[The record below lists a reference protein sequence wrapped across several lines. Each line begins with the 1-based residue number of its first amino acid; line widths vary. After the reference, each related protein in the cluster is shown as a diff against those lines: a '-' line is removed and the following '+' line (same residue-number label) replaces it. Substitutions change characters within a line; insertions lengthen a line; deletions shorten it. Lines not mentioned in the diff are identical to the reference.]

1 MTDQIISHYRI
12 LEKLG
17 RGGMGVVY
25 KAEDAALGRF
35 VALKFLSDDA
45 AQDPQALERFR
56 REARAASALNHPNIC
71 TIYEIGE
78 QDGKRFIAMEFLDG
92 LTLKHRIAGEPV
104 ETDVLLGLAI
114 EIADA
119 LDAAHAEGIV
129 HRDIKPAN
137 IFVTK
142 RGHAKILDFGLAKL
156 TPTAGRVAEAAAV
169 MAETT
174 AEVSGEHL
182 TSPGTTLGTLAYM
195 SPEQVRGKELDGRTD
210 LFSFGVVLYEMAT
223 GVLPFR
229 GETSGLI
236 FDAILNRAPASPL
249 RLNPDLPPRLEDI
262 IHKALEKDCA
272 LRYQH
277 ASEMRADLQRLKR
290 GANSGRSSSEAQ
302 APAVQ
307 APPVIPAG
315 TKRQSVVVLPF
326 TNMSSDP
333 DNEFFADGMTE
344 EIINALAQIE
354 DLRVVARSSAFSFKG
369 KNLDLRIVGERLNV
383 TSVLEGSVR
392 KSGNR
397 LRIMAQLINV
407 ADGYHL
413 WSERY
418 DRELQDV
425 FEVQDDIAKTIADRL
440 KVTLGAEKQKP
451 LVRAGTK
458 NLEAYQLYL
467 KGRFH
472 WNKRTPDGMQ
482 KAIQH
487 FQEALEEDPAYALA
501 YAGLADTYN
510 LASFLNVFPPGEVMP
525 KAKAAATKA
534 LEIDDGLAE
543 AHVSLGYASFTYD
556 WDWTAA
562 ERHFQQALAVYP
574 SYVRNHAFYPLYLS
588 SLGRFEEAVAV
599 ATNAVDI
606 DPASPAVSHVL
617 AVQLYLARQFDQA
630 IQQCHKTLEMDPH
643 YAVAYAMLGQA
654 YASKGC
660 YREALPD
667 LDRYLELSRGGAAAL
682 ALLGYAHARLGE
694 RTAALGILDELRAV
708 SKQSF
713 VTAFF
718 FALVYAGLED
728 EDQAFLWLEKACE
741 ERFNR
746 LAYVKVEALWD
757 PLRSDPRFAELL
769 RRVGI
774 PP

>member
-1 MTDQIISHYRI
+1 LIDQIISHYRI
-12 LEKLG
+12 VEKLG
-17 RGGMGVVY
+17 GGGMGVVY
-25 KAEDAALGRF
+25 KAEDTSLGRF
-35 VALKFLSDDA
+35 VALKFLPDDV

-71 TIYEIGE
+71 TIHEIGE

-92 LTLKHRIAGEPV
+92 VTLRHRIAGKPV

-119 LDAAHAEGIV
+119 LDAAHSGGIV

-156 TPTAGRVAEAAAV
+156 TPTSARVFEAAV
-169 MAETT
+169 MAEAT
-174 AEVSGEHL
+174 AASNAEHL
-182 TSPGTTLGTLAYM
+182 TSPGTALGTVAYM

-223 GVLPFR
+223 GVLPSR
-229 GETSGLI
+229 GDTSGLI
-236 FDAILNRAPASPL
+236 FDAILNRAPVSPL
-249 RLNPDLPPRLEDI
+249 RLNPDLPPKLVDI
-262 IHKALEKDCA
+262 VNKALEKDRN

-290 GANSGRSSSEAQ
+290 DADSGKSPGEGQAQ
-302 APAVQ
+302 PLTAMLAS
-307 APPVIPAG
+307 A
-315 TKRQSVVVLPF
+315 KHQSIVVLPF
-326 TNMSSDP
+326 TNMSSDLE
-333 DNEFFADGMTE
+333 NEFFADGITE

-354 DLRVVARSSAFSFKG
+354 DLRVVARTSAFSFKG
-369 KNLDLRIVGERLNV
+369 KHVDLRTVGECLNV
-383 TSVLEGSVR
+383 TTVLEGSVR

-397 LRIMAQLINV
+397 LRITAQLINV

-418 DRELQDV
+418 DRELQDI
-425 FEVQDDIAKTIADRL
+425 FEVQDEIAKTIADRL
-440 KVTLGAEKQKP
+440 KVTLGAGRQKP
-451 LVRAGTK
+451 LVKAGTK

-472 WNKRTPDGMQ
+472 WNKRTPDGFQ
-482 KAIQH
+482 KAIEH
-487 FQEALEEDPAYALA
+487 FQEAIEKDPAYALA
-501 YAGLADTYN
+501 YAGLADTYDM
-510 LASFLNVFPPGEVMP
+510 ASFFNLFPPGEVMP
-525 KAKAAATKA
+525 KAKTAAAKA

-562 ERHFQQALAVYP
+562 GKHFQQALAVNP

-588 SLGRFEEAVAV
+588 SLGRFDEALAMAKSVL
-599 ATNAVDI
+599 DL

-630 IQQCHKTLEMDPH
+630 IQQCHKTLELDPN
-643 YAVAYAMLGQA
+643 YAVAYSVLGQA
-654 YASKGC
+654 YASKGSS
-660 YREALPD
+660 REALPD
-667 LDRYLELSRGGAAAL
+667 LDKFSALSRGGAAAL
-682 ALLGYAHARLGE
+682 ALLGYAHARLGDRNE
-694 RTAALGILDELRAV
+694 ALRMLEELSALAKR
-708 SKQSF
+708 SF
-713 VTAFF
+713 VPAFF
-718 FALVYAGLED
+718 FALVSAGLED
-728 EDQAFLWLEKACE
+728 KDQAFTRLEKACE

-746 LAYVKVEALWD
+746 LAYLRVETLWD
-757 PLRSDPRFAELL
+757 PLRPDPRFAELV